1 MMRKFFL
8 LSLIFGCFFL
18 CSATLWDDAAG
29 DVYSRKIRYRV
40 NDSIKILIDEKTKLK
55 YTGSS
60 KSLKSTSVNS
70 QGSQVSAV
78 FDVIPSGDIN
88 ESKESSNKDEFKY
101 TAQLQGRI
109 IDVKDNYV
117 TVSGSKTISVDNKVS
132 RISIHGD
139 VALSDLKGNCVNAA
153 DLMDERLEITTA
165 VENAYL
171 PLIDEDL
178 DVSSDTVT
186 LTEEK
191 KRDLLVKYLNK
202 MLNVL
207 F

>member
-1 MMRKFFL
+1 L
-8 LSLIFGCFFL
+8 
-18 CSATLWDDAAG
+18 
-29 DVYSRKIRYRV
+29 
-40 NDSIKILIDEKTKLK
+40 N
-55 YTGSS
+55 
-60 KSLKSTSVNS
+60 N
-70 QGSQVSAV
+70 
-78 FDVIPSGDIN
+78 
-88 ESKESSNKDEFKY
+88 
-101 TAQLQGRI
+101 
-109 IDVKDNYV
+109 
-117 TVSGSKTISVDNKVS
+117 
-132 RISIHGD
+132 
-139 VALSDLKGNCVNAA
+139 LKGNCVNAA

>member
-1 MMRKFFL
+1 MRKFFL

-29 DVYSRKIRYRV
+29 DIYSRKIRYRV
-40 NDSIKILIDEKTKLK
+40 NDSIKIKIDEKTKLK

-60 KSLKSTSVNS
+60 KTLKTASINS
-70 QGSQVSAV
+70 QDGELAGVFEIVPSA
-78 FDVIPSGDIN
+78 DVN
-88 ESKESSNKDEFKY
+88 ESKESSDKDEFEY
-101 TAQLQGRI
+101 VAELQGRI
-109 IDVKDNYV
+109 IDVKDSYV
-117 TVSGSKTISVDNKVS
+117 TVSGSKTISIDNKVS
-132 RISIHGD
+132 RISIRGD
-139 VALSDLKGNCVNAA
+139 IALSDLKGNTVNAS
-153 DLMDERLEITTA
+153 DFMDERLEITTA
-165 VENAYL
+165 VENAFL
-171 PLIDEDL
+171 PLTDEDF
-178 DVSSDTVT
+178 DVSSDVIV

>member
-1 MMRKFFL
+1 
-8 LSLIFGCFFL
+8 
-18 CSATLWDDAAG
+18 
-29 DVYSRKIRYRV
+29 
-40 NDSIKILIDEKTKLK
+40 LIDEKTKLK

-88 ESKESSNKDEFKY
+88 ESKESSNKDEFEY

-139 VALSDLKGNCVNAA
+139 VALNDLKGNCVNAA

>member
-1 MMRKFFL
+1 MRKFFL

-88 ESKESSNKDEFKY
+88 ESKESSNKDEFEY

-139 VALSDLKGNCVNAA
+139 VALSDLKGNTVNAS
-153 DLMDERLEITTA
+153 DFMDERLEITTA
-165 VENAYL
+165 VENAFL
-171 PLIDEDL
+171 PLTDEDF
-178 DVSSDTVT
+178 DVSSDVIV

>member
-1 MMRKFFL
+1 MRKFFL

-29 DVYSRKIRYRV
+29 DIYSRKIRYRV
-40 NDSIKILIDEKTKLK
+40 NDSIKIKIDEKTKLK

-60 KSLKSTSVNS
+60 KTLKTASINS
-70 QGSQVSAV
+70 QGGELAGVFEIVPSA
-78 FDVIPSGDIN
+78 DVN
-88 ESKESSNKDEFKY
+88 ESKESSDKDELEY
-101 TAQLQGRI
+101 VAELQGRI
-109 IDVKDNYV
+109 IDVKDSYV
-117 TVSGSKTISVDNKVS
+117 TVSGSKTISIDNKVS
-132 RISIHGD
+132 RISIRGD
-139 VALSDLKGNCVNAA
+139 IALGDLKGNTVNAS
-153 DLMDERLEITTA
+153 DFMDERLEITTA
-165 VENAYL
+165 VENAFL
-171 PLIDEDL
+171 PLTDEDF
-178 DVSSDTVT
+178 DVSSDVIV

>member
-1 MMRKFFL
+1 MRKFFL

-40 NDSIKILIDEKTKLK
+40 NDSIKIKIDEKTKLK

-60 KSLKSTSVNS
+60 KTLKTASIKS
-70 QGSQVSAV
+70 QGGELAGVFEIVPSA
-78 FDVIPSGDIN
+78 DVN
-88 ESKESSNKDEFKY
+88 ESKESSDKDELEY
-101 TAQLQGRI
+101 VAELQGRI
-109 IDVKDNYV
+109 IDVKDSYV
-117 TVSGSKTISVDNKVS
+117 TVSGSKTISIDNKVS
-132 RISIHGD
+132 RISIRGD
-139 VALSDLKGNCVNAA
+139 IALGDLKGNTVNAS
-153 DLMDERLEITTA
+153 DFMDERLEITTA
-165 VENAYL
+165 VENAFL
-171 PLIDEDL
+171 PLTDEDF
-178 DVSSDTVT
+178 DVSSDVIV

>member
-1 MMRKFFL
+1 MRKFFL

-88 ESKESSNKDEFKY
+88 ESKESSNKDEFEY

-139 VALSDLKGNCVNAA
+139 VALNNLKGNCVNAA

-171 PLIDEDL
+171 PLTDEDL
-178 DVSSDTVT
+178 DVSSDAVT

>member
-1 MMRKFFL
+1 MRKTFL
-8 LSLIFGCFFL
+8 LCVIFGCFLL
-18 CSATLWDDAAG
+18 CSATLWDNQAG
-29 DVYSRKIRYRV
+29 DIYSRKIRYKV
-40 NDSIKILIDEKTKLK
+40 NDSVRIQIDERTKLK

-60 KSLKSTSVNS
+60 KTLKTMSVNS
-70 QGSQVSAV
+70 QSTELSGV
-78 FDVIPSGDIN
+78 FEVIPSGDVN
-88 ESKESSNKDEFKY
+88 ESKDSSNKDEFEY
-101 TAQLQGRI
+101 VAELQGRI

-117 TVSGSKTISVDNKVS
+117 TVSGSKTISIDNKVS
-132 RISIHGD
+132 RISIRGD
-139 VALSDLKGNCVNAA
+139 VALSNLKGNNVKAA

-165 VENAYL
+165 VDNAYL
-171 PLIDEDL
+171 PLTDEDL
-178 DVSSDTVT
+178 DESSDVVV